1 MCASEASNR
10 GPISALQEFVQE
22 EGKLFKMP
30 ANCSVLQ
37 WEYGTRMAGKNLEF
51 RATVAFVLAGLPH
64 HVAGVW
70 MPSKKKAQRDAAE
83 RAIGLYMA
91 SGRGGPVFDVIKQL
105 EKGPSSGRSTPRTE
119 EDGWATPSRS
129 ASVSSTPKTAP
140 CVGWATPV
148 RAASSCWAD
157 WSDLELDPEDGMQT
171 EVDILRDH
179 CLQKGSPPPVCSRKF
194 DEADGTCQA
203 FVEIKLQGVSH
214 TFSGQR
220 CADEG
225 MAEVDVAKRVL
236 WYLQAPGLED
246 AFEPDW
252 DFARAV
258 AQEIPEP
265 ATTRWAK
272 DNRDDETEVQIAEQV
287 AERKTT
293 VMRVQNR
300 LQQLFAKQIETGSTV
315 WHWSYMRD
323 KRDKQWPPRYRA
335 VVRVPLVSQS
345 FSSDWIRGQKEAQI
359 DACEKLLEFLEAQF
373 PK

>member
-1 MCASEASNR
+1 MTNGCSPVAVGAFACKYADAVLEKHRCFSWADATDDLDAKDAKVEISRGAAAEPASR
-10 GPISALQEFVQE
+10 GAISQLQEYVQDA
-22 EGKLFKMP
+22 KRFP
-30 ANCSVLQ
+30 VPSNCPVLQ
-37 WEYGTRMAGKNLEF
+37 WDYDTRMCSTSLEF
-51 RATVAFVLAGLPH
+51 RATVAFLLDGVPH
-64 HVAGVW
+64 HSAGIW
-70 MPSKKKAQRDAAE
+70 KPSKKLAQRDAAE
-83 RAIGLYMA
+83 RALALYVDLWGDLA
-91 SGRGGPVFDVIKQL
+91 AATGREGALGPGHGDVEAL
-105 EKGPSSGRSTPRTE
+105 RSFCRRLAVHHP
-119 EDGWATPSRS
+119 A
-129 ASVSSTPKTAP
+129 
-140 CVGWATPV
+140 
-148 RAASSCWAD
+148 
-157 WSDLELDPEDGMQT
+157 
-171 EVDILRDH
+171 
-179 CLQKGSPPPVCSRKF
+179 PPPEF
-194 DEADGTCQA
+194 DHRWDGEGRCHSLVQ
-203 FVEIKLQGVSH
+203 VELLGVSH
-214 TFSGQR
+214 TFSGQPR
-220 CADEG
+220 DSPEEAD
-225 MAEVDVAKRVL
+225 ADVARRVL
-236 WYLQAPGLED
+236 WYLQCPGLED